1 MKYAIIYCPKSGISV
16 KGRMKKSVEEEFQK
30 NNLEYNLYVATK
42 EKPVDTIVTI
52 AIAEGCRT
60 MVIVGGDRSLN
71 LAVNGLMTMP
81 IDIRR
86 EVKLGVVPYGTI
98 NSFSGFW
105 GLRDASLADCVDYI
119 KKGNSRKIDVGCI
132 HYINKEN
139 ESCHRYFLNCINL
152 GLSAHITR
160 VRHQTRRVLFS
171 RKLSF
176 IISTLILIFQRSV
189 YKMKFSLNH
198 EIVEGNFMTL
208 CIGNCTGYGQTP
220 SAVPYNGMLDVSA
233 VTITQLSGMIMGF
246 YLLLTGKFLKH
257 KNVQPYRTRKIVF
270 NEVQSIAVSVD
281 GAMINTPKGEFTV
294 DIKEEVLDFIVP
306 YRKN

>member
-1 MKYAIIYCPKSGISV
+1 MKYAIIYCPKSGIYL
-16 KGRMKKSVEEEFQK
+16 KGKMKKEVENEFQEK
-30 NNLEYNLYVATK
+30 GLDYILYVATK
-42 EKPVDTIVTI
+42 EKPVEKIVPT
-52 AIAEGCRT
+52 AIAEGCKT
-60 MVIVGGDRSLN
+60 MVVVGGDRSLN
-71 LAVNGLMTMP
+71 MTVNALMSLP
-81 IDIRR
+81 LEIRRDIRI
-86 EVKLGVVPYGTI
+86 GVIPYGTI

-105 GLRDASLADCVDYI
+105 GLRDASIEDCVDYI
-119 KKGNSRKIDVGCI
+119 KEGHVRKIDVGCI

-139 ESCHRYFLNCINL
+139 ENCHRYFLNCINL

-160 VRHQTRRVLFS
+160 VRHQTRRILFS

-198 EIVEGNFMTL
+198 EVVEGNFMTL

-257 KNVQPYRTRKIVF
+257 KNVKPFRTRKIVF

-294 DIKEEVLDFIVP
+294 DIKEEVLDFVVP

>member
-1 MKYAIIYCPKSGISV
+1 MKYAIIYCPKTTISV
-16 KGRMKKSVEEEFQK
+16 KGKMKKRVEEEFQK
-30 NNLEYNLYVATK
+30 KELEYKLYTATK
-42 EKPVDTIVTI
+42 EKSVDTLVTI
-52 AIAEGCRT
+52 AVAEGFRT

-71 LAVNGLMTMP
+71 LAANSIMAMP
-81 IDIRR
+81 TEIRS
-86 EVKLGVVPYGTI
+86 EVKLAVVPYGTI

-105 GLRDASLADCVDYI
+105 GLKDASVEDCVDYI
-119 KKGNSRKIDVGCI
+119 AKGNTRKIDTGCI
-132 HYINKEN
+132 RYINKNN

-160 VRHQTRRVLFS
+160 VRHQTRSILFS

-198 EIVEGNFMTL
+198 EVVEGNFMTL

-233 VTITQLSGMIMGF
+233 VTITQLSGMFMGF

-270 NEVQSIAVSVD
+270 SEVQSIAVSVD
-281 GAMINTPKGEFTV
+281 GAMINTPKGEFTI
-294 DIKEEVLDFIVP
+294 DIKEEVINFIVP
-306 YRKN
+306 YRK

>member
-1 MKYAIIYCPKSGISV
+1 MKYAIIYCPKSGIYL
-16 KGRMKKSVEEEFQK
+16 KGKMKKEVENEFQEK
-30 NNLEYNLYVATK
+30 GLDYILYVATK
-42 EKPVDTIVTI
+42 EKPVENIVPT
-52 AIAEGCRT
+52 AIAEGCKT
-60 MVIVGGDRSLN
+60 MVVVGGDRSLN
-71 LAVNGLMTMP
+71 MTVNALMSLP
-81 IDIRR
+81 LEIRRDIRI
-86 EVKLGVVPYGTI
+86 GVIPYGTI

-105 GLRDASLADCVDYI
+105 GLRDASIEDCVDYI
-119 KKGNSRKIDVGCI
+119 KEGHVRKIDVGCI

-139 ESCHRYFLNCINL
+139 ENCHRYFLNCINL

-160 VRHQTRRVLFS
+160 VRHQTRRILFS

-198 EIVEGNFMTL
+198 EVVEGNFMTL

-257 KNVQPYRTRKIVF
+257 KNVKPFRTRKIVF

-294 DIKEEVLDFIVP
+294 DIKEEVLDFVVP

>member
-1 MKYAIIYCPKSGISV
+1 
-16 KGRMKKSVEEEFQK
+16 MKKRVEEAFQK
-30 NNLEYNLYVATK
+30 KDLEYKLYTATK
-42 EKPVDTIVTI
+42 DKSVDSI
-52 AIAEGCRT
+52 ATAAVAEGFRT
-60 MVIVGGDRSLN
+60 MVVVGGDRSLN
-71 LAVNGLMTMP
+71 LAVNSIMAMP
-81 IDIRR
+81 TDIRS
-86 EVKLGVVPYGTI
+86 EVKLAVIPYGTI

-105 GLRDASLADCVDYI
+105 GLKDASVEDCVDYI
-119 KKGNSRKIDVGCI
+119 AKGNSRKIDTGCI
-132 HYINKEN
+132 RYINKDN

-160 VRHQTRRVLFS
+160 VRHQTRSILFS

-198 EIVEGNFMTL
+198 EVVEGNFMTL

-257 KNVQPYRTRKIVF
+257 KNVKPFRTRKIVF

-281 GAMINTPKGEFTV
+281 GAMINTPKGEFTI
-294 DIKEEVLDFIVP
+294 DIREEVINFIIP
-306 YRKN
+306 YRK

>member
-1 MKYAIIYCPKSGISV
+1 
-16 KGRMKKSVEEEFQK
+16 MKKQVEELFQK
-30 NNLEYNLYVATK
+30 NDMEYNLYVASK
-42 EKPVDTIVTI
+42 DKNVDTLVTI

-60 MVIVGGDRSLN
+60 IAIVGGDRSLN
-71 LAVNGLMTMP
+71 LAVNSILALP
-81 IDIRR
+81 LDIRKDVR
-86 EVKLGVVPYGTI
+86 LGVIPYGTI

-105 GLRDASLADCVDYI
+105 GLRDASIEDCIDYI
-119 KKGNSRKIDVGCI
+119 KKGNTRKIDAGCI
-132 HYINKEN
+132 HYINKSN

-160 VRHQTRRVLFS
+160 VRHNTRSLLFS

-176 IISTLILIFQRSV
+176 LVSTLILIFQRSV
-189 YKMKFSLNH
+189 YKMKFALNH
-198 EIVEGNFMTL
+198 EVVDGNFMTV

-233 VTITQLSGMIMGF
+233 VTITQLSGMVMGF

-257 KNVQPYRTRKIVF
+257 KNVQPYRTQKIVF
-270 NEVQSIAVSVD
+270 SEVQSIAVSVD

-294 DIKEEVLDFIVP
+294 DINKEVINFIVP
-306 YRKN
+306 YRK